1 MDHIVH
7 VYYRGM
13 MMDRV
18 VINDGEDV
26 EADLTRVVKIE
37 RIAIPGDAPTATIS
51 IHGLLVEHYEET
63 A

>member
-7 VYYRGM
+7 VYYLGM

-37 RIAIPGDAPTATIS
+37 RIAIPGDVPTVTIS
-51 IHGLLVEHYEET
+51 MHGLLVEHYEET